1 MCPTPLAF
9 SVQNHYETLER
20 WWKAHGWA
28 PVPADALPK
37 TGVVVVGG
45 DGAPI
50 CAGFLYAT
58 DSSLCWLEW
67 VVADPESA
75 TETRSAALDVLI
87 SSLLFI
93 ATERGFKQ
101 VFTSARHQ
109 RLIGRYEAH
118 FGFIP
123 ADTGMTNLIKRL

>member
-1 MCPTPLAF
+1 MCFTPLAF
-9 SVQNHYETLER
+9 TAAAHYPTLER
-20 WWKAHGWA
+20 WWKAHEWA
-28 PVPADALPK
+28 PVPADSLPS
-37 TGVVVVGG
+37 TGIVVAAD
-45 DGAPI
+45 DGTLV

-58 DSSLCWLEW
+58 DSPLCWLEW

-93 ATERGFKQ
+93 AKERGFKQ
-101 VFTSARHQ
+101 VFTFARHQ
-109 RLIGRYEAH
+109 RLIGRYQAH